1 MQKKPTKLIL
11 AIKSTLLCL
20 AIVSQTVE
28 AQNNPTQMVEET
40 IEKTLFVLKAKDNTQ
55 AEQWAKIGEI
65 IDQSF
70 DFRSM
75 SQSLLSQD
83 WKIASSEERRLF
95 VSFFS
100 QYLEDTYR
108 NKLSLYT
115 EQSVVVLNEQ
125 VRKDRAV
132 VETEILNTT
141 GSIQVTYRLKNNGGD
156 WFVYD
161 VLVSGVGVVNQARE
175 MFDAIVKAE
184 GIDGL
189 RDDLKNRVNVYKE
202 KHGQLPFVP

>member
-132 VETEILNTT
+132 VETEISNTT